1 MGIASWSGLWFAL
14 AIPLIILMYLFKRK
28 YVDTLVPSHMLWNRV
43 LRNIEA
49 NRPWQKL
56 QNRLLLWLQ
65 LLAAALLVLALMT
78 PFIWV
83 KGGLS
88 GHTVIVVDAS
98 ASMSGQRNGE
108 PGKDTPASSTALDR
122 LKIKVHEY
130 IDSMGTDGEVTLLKL
145 GTEPEVLLTRETD
158 QRAIRDQVDK
168 LEAEFGKAAYRETM
182 SLAAAMTQD
191 DPDASVLVFTDEQW
205 SERADDISF
214 AAPVEIVSLKG
225 EGTSNA
231 AIEQFGIKND
241 GDYSTGVA
249 VIRNYGARPFE
260 TGLNLFGDGQLLASK
275 SVKVD
280 SGKAVTVTFDELPAS
295 DVYKIKLE
303 RDDDYAVDNVAY
315 AFRERGGAPHV
326 LLISEG
332 NLFLEKA
339 LQLSGA
345 RVTRME
351 PGTSAP
357 SNEPDSEEGNGPALP
372 KDKPDTIII
381 DGMTPAYL
389 KTGEWSRLIKETP
402 SWTLGGDGGKIQ
414 PGSGRTTVVN
424 HPVTRYISLNDP
436 PAAAVLA
443 GDMPSWGKP
452 LMEIGSTPAAYAGTE
467 NGVNRL
473 VFLFALSDGDLPLR
487 PEFPVMVNNAVQWL
501 QAGRTTG
508 LGRMVAG
515 AELEMPLNVEAA
527 QASWVAA
534 DGYAVDIGA
543 APIPAAA
550 KDHSLAAVQAVPPLP
565 GLWRFEMKGADG
577 SVLPAY
583 NLEVIAHPSESA
595 IGQAKPLG
603 FGGSGGASAGGAAG
617 NGTENSTG
625 AGQISED
632 GSASPDAS
640 GKALG
645 GVGPNP
651 ERSAKHSLTYLAALL
666 ALIVIIAE
674 WGVYQRGRSI

>member
-1 MGIASWSGLWFAL
+1 MGITSWSGLWFAV
-14 AIPLIILMYLFKRK
+14 AIPLIVLMYLFKRK
-28 YVDTLVPSHMLWNRV
+28 YVDTLVPSHLLWNRV

-65 LLAAALLVLALMT
+65 LLAAALLVLALMM
-78 PFIWV
+78 PFVWV

-98 ASMSGQRNGE
+98 ASMSAQRSGE
-108 PGKDTPASSTALDR
+108 SGKDASSPMAMDD
-122 LKIKVHEY
+122 LKVKVNEY

-145 GTEPEVLLTRETD
+145 GMEPEVLLTRETD
-158 QRAIRDQVDK
+158 QKAIRDQVDK
-168 LEAEFGKAAYRETM
+168 LKAEFGKAAYRETM
-182 SLAAAMTQD
+182 SLAAALTRD
-191 DPDASVLVFTDEQW
+191 DSDARVLLFTDEQW
-205 SERADDISF
+205 SELADDISF
-214 AAPVEIVSLKG
+214 SAPVEVVSLKG
-225 EGTSNA
+225 EGASNA
-231 AIEQFGIKND
+231 AVEQFGVKND
-241 GDYSTGVA
+241 GDFSTGVA
-249 VIRNYGARPFE
+249 VIRNYGGRPFE
-260 TGLNLFGDGQLLASK
+260 TDLKLSGDGQLLTSK

-280 SGKAVTVTFDELPAS
+280 SGKAVTVTFDELPAA
-295 DVYKIKLE
+295 DIYKIRLE
-303 RDDDYAVDNVAY
+303 PGDDYAADNEAF
-315 AFRERGGAPHV
+315 AFREKGGVPHV

-357 SNEPDSEEGNGPALP
+357 SDESANEGDKGPALP
-372 KDKPDTIII
+372 KDKPDMIII
-381 DGMTPAYL
+381 DGAPPAYL
-389 KTGEWSRLIKETP
+389 KSGEWSRLVNETP
-402 SWTLGGDGGKIQ
+402 SWTLGGDGEKIQ
-414 PGSGRTTVVN
+414 PPNGRTTVAN
-424 HPVTRYISLNDP
+424 HPVTRYISLVDAPSAALLARELP
-436 PAAAVLA
+436 P
-443 GDMPSWGKP
+443 WGKP
-452 LMEIGSTPAAYAGTE
+452 LMEIGSRPAAYAGTE

-473 VFLFALSDGDLPLR
+473 VFLFSLSDGDLPLR

-501 QAGRTTG
+501 QTGRAAG

-515 AELEMPLNVEAA
+515 AELEIPVNVEAA

-534 DGYAVDIGA
+534 DGYALDMGA
-543 APIPAAA
+543 APIPAAVI
-550 KDHSLAAVQAVPPLP
+550 DQSLAAVQTAPQIP

-577 SVLPAY
+577 STLPGY

-603 FGGSGGASAGGAAG
+603 FNGSGGTAADQ
-617 NGTENSTG
+617 T
-625 AGQISED
+625 SED
-632 GSASPDAS
+632 AHTSPDTS

-645 GVGPNP
+645 GIGP
-651 ERSAKHSLTYLAALL
+651 SSKHSLVYLAALL